1 MLPSLGATIPAHIVC
16 PSGTRVLADSVVVV
30 VGCRIRCHRTS
41 VDVRD
46 TLAGTQV
53 GPRSYAA
60 RRDHFLEEG
69 VVATSPRI
77 PACPATVVMVA
88 GAEEIDVHAVRGL
101 GRRIQAPREMVPVK
115 AVPQHLVDDQIGRA
129 QVGIPATTA

>member
-1 MLPSLGATIPAHIVC
+1 MVSPELGAAFPVSVLQLPRPSTNTRHARIPRTMLPSLGATIPAHIVC

-46 TLAGTQV
+46 TLAGHQV

-60 RRDHFLEEG
+60 RRDHFL
-69 VVATSPRI
+69 A
-77 PACPATVVMVA
+77 
-88 GAEEIDVHAVRGL
+88 
-101 GRRIQAPREMVPVK
+101 
-115 AVPQHLVDDQIGRA
+115 
-129 QVGIPATTA
+129 